1 MHASHRWLNELSGLA
16 LSPDEMAR
24 KLTSVGLEVDA
35 VVRRGEGLDS
45 IVLAE
50 VRGKNPH
57 PTKSGL
63 TLVDVFDGTEL
74 RVIVCGAPNVPEPGG
89 RVVLA
94 KLGAKLPNGLEIAP
108 RKVAG
113 VDSPGMLCGETELDL
128 GPDDSGLFLVPDEI
142 AAPLGTP
149 IADALSLRDAIIE
162 IGLTPN
168 RPDCLGHIGLAREL
182 CAIEGK
188 SFTAPSSSGTIAG
201 FVAARSEKS
210 RIDVAIED
218 AARCPRYGAS
228 RVSGTRVGASPF
240 WLRYRLHT
248 LGIRPISNVVD
259 ATNLVMLEWGHPIHA
274 FDVARLRGGAA
285 RIVVRPA
292 AADEKMLTLD
302 GVERTFGPDDLLICD
317 AAGPVALAGVMGGE
331 LSGIEPATSEVLI
344 ECAYFDP
351 RSVRRTARRQGMHT
365 DASHRFERGVDPNA
379 VRPVLERATALIAEL
394 TGGTAAA
401 EAVDAYPAFVAP
413 RTVTLRDARMTSLLG
428 IEIPR
433 DRARRILEGLGV
445 RVLSADASRLECEI
459 PTHRPDLGRE
469 VDLIEE
475 VARLFG
481 YDRLPTALARVR
493 PSVDGTRREIP
504 FARSLKLASAAT
516 GMHEAVCYGFVA
528 PEDLEKHRV
537 PTRAVVLANPLSVE
551 RSVMRTSLLP
561 GLAAAASRAL
571 RHGAREVRLFE
582 LGSSFHPRDGE
593 QLPDERATLA
603 FMLLGEHEEWFG
615 SPRSLDFYDAKGHVE
630 AVLRS
635 VSGHLPEVFVDDSLD
650 ARAPYLHPRRRASV
664 RLGGVVVGHL
674 GEIHPDVVDAIDL
687 GGRGLY
693 VELDVA
699 RLLESATSVG
709 VKMAS
714 GLPRFPAV
722 TRDLA
727 LLVDETHP
735 VDALRRSISEV
746 GEALVERVELFDEYR
761 GEHVPSG
768 KRSLGFRITYRDA
781 EATLTDAR
789 VDVVHGR
796 IVDAMSRTYGAERR

>member
-1 MHASHRWLNELSGLA
+1 MHASQRWLNELAGLS
-16 LSPDEMAR
+16 LSADEMAR
-24 KLTSVGLEVDA
+24 KLTAVGLEVDA
-35 VVRRGEGLDS
+35 VVQRGEGLDS
-45 IVLAE
+45 IVIAE

-74 RVIVCGAPNVPEPGG
+74 RVIVCGAPNVPEAGG

-94 KLGAKLPNGLEIAP
+94 KLGARLPNGLEIAP

-142 AAPLGTP
+142 VAPLGTP
-149 IADALSLRDAIIE
+149 IADALQLRDAILE

-168 RPDCLGHIGLAREL
+168 RPDCLGHVGLAREL
-182 CAIEGK
+182 CAIEGRA
-188 SFTAPSSSGTIAG
+188 FTPPRTTSAITQYAD
-201 FVAARSEKS
+201 AHAKTT
-210 RIDVAIED
+210 DVDVVIED
-218 AARCPRYGAS
+218 TERCPRYGAS
-228 RVSGTRVGASPF
+228 RVSVARVGASPF

-274 FDVARLRGGAA
+274 FDVARLRGGKPH
-285 RIVVRPA
+285 IVVRRA
-292 AADEKMLTLD
+292 HTDEKMLTLD

-317 AAGPVALAGVMGGE
+317 AEGPVALAGVMGGE
-331 LSGIEPATSEVLI
+331 LSGIEDSTRDVLV

-379 VRPVLERATALIAEL
+379 VRSVLERASSLIAEL
-394 TGGTAAA
+394 TGGQVGA
-401 EAVDAYPAFVAP
+401 EAVDAHAKPATP
-413 RTVTLRDARMTSLLG
+413 RSVRLRNARMSALLG
-428 IEIPR
+428 VEIPTEI
-433 DRARRILEGLGV
+433 ARGILANLGV
-445 RVLSADASRLECEI
+445 VLTNEDPSGFDCEI
-459 PTHRPDLGRE
+459 PSHRPDLGRE

-475 VARLFG
+475 VARLHG
-481 YDRLPTALARVR
+481 YDRIPVALARVR

-504 FARSLKLASAAT
+504 FARALKLAAVAT

-528 PEDLEKHRV
+528 PEDLERHRV
-537 PTRAVVLANPLSVE
+537 PTDAVVLANPLSVE

-571 RHGAREVRLFE
+571 RHGAREVKLFE
-582 LGSSFHPRDGE
+582 LGSSFHPVPGAE
-593 QLPDERATLA
+593 LPDERATLA
-603 FMLLGEHEEWFG
+603 FMLLGEHVDWFG
-615 SPRSLDFYDAKGHVE
+615 APRALDFFDAKGHVE
-630 AVLRS
+630 AVIRS
-635 VSGHLPEVFVDDSLD
+635 VSGHTPEFHLDDALD
-650 ARAPYLHPRRRASV
+650 RTAPFLHPRRRAAV
-664 RLGGVVVGHL
+664 RLGDVTLGCL
-674 GEIHPDVVDAIDL
+674 GEVHPDVADAIDL

-693 VELDVA
+693 VELDFT
-699 RLLESATSVG
+699 RLFQASTTVG
-709 VKMAS
+709 VKLAE

-727 LLVDETHP
+727 LLVDEVHP
-735 VDALRRSISEV
+735 VDTLRRSIAAA
-746 GEALVERVELFDEYR
+746 GDALVERVELFDEYR
-761 GEHVPSG
+761 GEHVPAG

-781 EATLTDAR
+781 ESTLTDAR

-796 IVDAMSRTYGAERR
+796 IVETMGRTYGAERR